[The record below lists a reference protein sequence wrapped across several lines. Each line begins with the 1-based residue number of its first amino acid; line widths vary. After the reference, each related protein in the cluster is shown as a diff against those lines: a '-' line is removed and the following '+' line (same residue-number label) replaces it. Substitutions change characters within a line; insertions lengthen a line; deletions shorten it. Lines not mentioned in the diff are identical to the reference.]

1 MSEEIKDIEMKA
13 DSVSEPTAGYAL
25 KGDAATDI
33 NPEADYDFGEKDF
46 GYARSVEELELALDE
61 ADAERSNP
69 EKWIS
74 SVEFHTRLE
83 NKYPWLK

>member
-1 MSEEIKDIEMKA
+1 MSEEIKDIKTKA
-13 DSVSEPTAGYAL
+13 DSVSEPTVGYAL
-25 KGDAATDI
+25 KEETTIGIDS
-33 NPEADYDFGEKDF
+33 EADYDFDDKDF

-74 SVEFHTRLE
+74 SVEFHSRLE

>member
-1 MSEEIKDIEMKA
+1 MKA
-13 DSVSEPTAGYAL
+13 DSVSEPTVGYAL
-25 KGDAATDI
+25 KEDATIGID
-33 NPEADYDFGEKDF
+33 PEADYDFGEKDF
-46 GYARSVEELELALDE
+46 GYARSLEELELALDE

-83 NKYPWLK
+83 NKYPWLR

>member
-1 MSEEIKDIEMKA
+1 MSEEIKDIKTKT
-13 DSVSEPTAGYAL
+13 DSVSEPTVGYAL
-25 KGDAATDI
+25 KEDATIGIDS
-33 NPEADYDFGEKDF
+33 EVDYDFGDKDF

-61 ADAERSNP
+61 ADAERSSP

-74 SVEFHTRLE
+74 SVEFHSRLE